1 VRNDAMGMEV
11 TGALDS
17 AARTITRW
25 LKIQTRSAL
34 VLVVGGVIV
43 AGWLAWRRSS
53 ATAAWRAFDAARA
66 FGDLQNVTTLG
77 PRPPG
82 SAAHDE
88 ACQFIS
94 TELTANGI
102 EVWHDNFTAAT
113 PAGDIAMTNVIGVI
127 PGERSSVVVIG
138 GHYDTARLEGI
149 RFVGANDGGSSTAL
163 LLELARV
170 LAGRKNRS
178 TYWLVFF
185 DGEEA
190 LHQWSATDSLYGSR
204 HMAEQLAVDGRLKK
218 LRALILVDMVG
229 DRHLNIL
236 RESHSTPWLSA
247 LVFRS
252 ARELGYESSF
262 SGGTYPV
269 EDDHLAFLERGVPAV
284 DIIDLTPFKSYHHTE
299 ADTVEKCSPESLAL
313 VGRVVLA
320 TLDKLERSG
329 R

>member
-1 VRNDAMGMEV
+1 MRNDAMGMEV

-17 AARTITRW
+17 AARTSTRR
-25 LKIQTRSAL
+25 LKIQARSAL
-34 VLVVGGVIV
+34 VLVVGAVIV

-53 ATAAWRAFDAARA
+53 ATAAWRAFDGTRA
-66 FGDLQNVTTLG
+66 FGDLQNVTRLG

-88 ACQFIS
+88 ARQFIS
-94 TELTANGI
+94 TELTADGI
-102 EVWHDNFTAAT
+102 EVWHDNFIAAT

-127 PGERSSVVVIG
+127 QGERSSVVVVA

-170 LAGRKNRS
+170 LAGRRNKL

-190 LHQWSATDSLYGSR
+190 VQRWSATDSLYGSR
-204 HMAEQLAVDGRLKK
+204 HMAEQLAADGRLEK

-236 RESHSTPWLSA
+236 RESHSTPWLST
-247 LVFRS
+247 LVFRR
-252 ARELGYESSF
+252 ARELGYASSF
-262 SGGTYPV
+262 RGGTYPV
-269 EDDHLAFLERGVPAV
+269 EDDHLAFLKRGVPAV

-320 TLDKLERSG
+320 TVHNLERSSQ
-329 R
+329 